1 VIDRDERLRVVDLC
15 KRWDEFSGLQ
25 PVSFTVERGELLVV
39 SGRSGGGKS
48 TLLALLAG
56 WCEADSGVIV
66 MPAGVDREVWSSL
79 AVVPQVMALVPE
91 LTIEENIAEAF
102 SGVPIDGGLRA
113 RLADVMTALDLVELA
128 DRMPEDTSMGQ
139 RQRAAIARSVV
150 ARPTVALIDEPT
162 SHQDPQHASKVIDVL
177 LAAAREGAVVLVA
190 THDDAVID
198 AADRVIDLGA

>member
-25 PVSFTVERGELLVV
+25 PVSFTVSPGELLVV

-66 MPAGVDREVWSSL
+66 MPAGVDREAWSSL

-91 LTIEENIAEAF
+91 LTIEENIAEGF
-102 SGVPIDGGLRA
+102 SGMPIDSGQRA
-113 RLADVMTALDLVELA
+113 RLADVMNALDLVELA

-150 ARPTVALIDEPT
+150 ARPTVVLIDEPT
-162 SHQDPQHASKVIDVL
+162 SHQDPQHASQVIDVL
-177 LAAAREGAVVLVA
+177 LAVAREGAVVLVA
-190 THDDAVID
+190 THDDAVVKS
-198 AADRVIDLGA
+198 ADRVIGLGA